1 MGGNKAPFIPP
12 LDINNTFVTNVKNKC
27 SIFNNFFAK
36 QCTVEQTDSALPPNQ
51 DYVTD
56 AILGNVNLID
66 LNKKILDIIRGLNVN
81 KAHGHDGISIRMLK
95 ICGESISEPLTKIFK
110 NCLSTGYFPQ
120 SWKRGNVIPVHK
132 KNSKQDIKN
141 YRPISLLPIC
151 GKILEKIIFDD
162 LYNHIFS
169 NNLITENQS
178 GFRKNDSTIKQL
190 ISIAHDIHMAFD
202 YNPPKVVRAVFLD
215 ISKAFDKVWHL
226 GLIYKLKRNGVNG
239 KMLSILESFLSNR
252 LQRVTING
260 SMSEWAAVH
269 SGVPQGSVLGPLLF
283 LIYINDLSEIIESEI
298 RIFADDT
305 FIFQTVPQNAPSTA
319 DTLEGDLRKITNW
332 ANQWKLSFNPD
343 LSKQAVEVIFSKNK
357 RAPKFNPLTFNGMPV
372 KTVEETK
379 HLGMILDTK
388 LSFESHISEK
398 IKTANKVIGV
408 MKRLYPY
415 VPRSALEVIYKL

>member
-1 MGGNKAPFIPP
+1 
-12 LDINNTFVTNVKNKC
+12 
-27 SIFNNFFAK
+27 
-36 QCTVEQTDSALPPNQ
+36 
-51 DYVTD
+51 
-56 AILGNVNLID
+56 
-66 LNKKILDIIRGLNVN
+66 
-81 KAHGHDGISIRMLK
+81 
-95 ICGESISEPLTKIFK
+95 
-110 NCLSTGYFPQ
+110 
-120 SWKRGNVIPVHK
+120 
-132 KNSKQDIKN
+132 
-141 YRPISLLPIC
+141 
-151 GKILEKIIFDD
+151 
-162 LYNHIFS
+162 
-169 NNLITENQS
+169 
-178 GFRKNDSTIKQL
+178 
-190 ISIAHDIHMAFD
+190 MAFD
-202 YNPPKVVRAVFLD
+202 YNPPKVARAVFLD